1 MIAAQQMDAME
12 GILVACGGQIQPPT
26 LLKGIS
32 VRGQF
37 YPEPH
42 LRPMRDID
50 FLVTQDAVPIVE
62 SALHQMGYRRRSKNP
77 AEYYETHHHTTPFF
91 HPQTQVW
98 VEVHRGL
105 FPISGLVG
113 SDRVFSADSV
123 SAERRSGEFRGRSVY
138 RLSDEFQI
146 VYLASHWASDFGRV
160 GGIVAMLDMIYLLK
174 NVPGIRWNRILQ
186 WLDGGVVAASVY
198 LLLTYL
204 TRHGLIDLPPAVLR
218 EISQRQRSFGR
229 VTLGIVHATLDRYV
243 TDGREFGLLMSERNF
258 EILWD
263 TLLLP
268 RAPTRRLPLLFWSL
282 VPSRVWFTRCVTGY
296 KKSTATPDTR

>member
-12 GILVACGGQIQPPT
+12 EILVACGGQIQPPT

-62 SALHQMGYRRRSKNP
+62 SALHQMGYSRRSKRP
-77 AEYYETHHHTTPFF
+77 VAYYERHHHTTPFF
-91 HPQTQVW
+91 HPQKQVW

-113 SDRVFSADSV
+113 TDKVFSADSV
-123 SAERRSGEFRGRSVY
+123 AAERRSGEFRGRSVY

-146 VYLASHWASDFGRV
+146 VYLASHWASDFSRI
-160 GGIVAMLDMIYLLK
+160 GGMVAMLDMIYLLK
-174 NVPGIRWNRILQ
+174 HAPSIRWNRILQ

-204 TRHGLIDLPPAVLR
+204 TRHGLIELPPAVLR
-218 EISQRQRSFGR
+218 DISTRQRSFGL
-229 VTLGIVHATLDRYV
+229 VSLGIVHATLDRYV
-243 TDGREFGLLMSERNF
+243 TNGQEFGLLMSERNF

-263 TLLLP
+263 TLLMP
-268 RAPTRRLPLLFWSL
+268 RAPTRRLPLLFWNL
-282 VPSRVWFTRCVTGY
+282 LPSGVWFARCVAGY
-296 KKSTATPDTR
+296 KKSRAAQDAR